1 MLRDRYKKWGIND
14 KNCKNRP
21 RHQAA
26 AAARRLNT
34 RMALCQPPRIVE
46 LEDDESQTS
55 QDSAGSQPDVNS
67 LHCATLRKSSPHTAL
82 VSSDPRIHEILNGLS
97 NWCDAWVKYPFDE
110 PKIGP
115 GYMELF
121 ASVKELIRRESQS
134 AWGRLSDAC
143 SIETM
148 LVDSRRTH
156 VLLGLLYFLIHPVK
170 CIGVKEEWQE
180 ERVQRRARRYRILQV
195 FRQRSTDMLGPQH
208 PITLMCIWSEHGLL
222 ITTLAEIA
230 VGICQIQFHRESVVH
245 RRRFGERSSELPL
258 EVTALGRVPLDR
270 VLYKAKHEGG
280 YCLEV
285 D

>member
-21 RHQAA
+21 RHEVAA
-26 AAARRLNT
+26 APRGVTT
-34 RMALCQPPRIVE
+34 RMALCQSPRIVE

-67 LHCATLRKSSPHTAL
+67 LHCATLRKNSPHAAL

-110 PKIGP
+110 SESEP
-115 GYMELF
+115 GHMELF
-121 ASVKELIRRESQS
+121 ASVEELICRDSQP
-134 AWGRLSDAC
+134 AWGRMSDAC
-143 SIETM
+143 SIEM
-148 LVDSRRTH
+148 MCSQLRRTH
-156 VLLGLLYFLIHPVK
+156 VLLGLIYYLVHPVK
-170 CIGVKEEWQE
+170 CIGVKEKWQE
-180 ERVQRRARRYRILQV
+180 ERVQRRTRRYRILQV
-195 FRQRSTDMLGPQH
+195 FRQRCNQLLGLQR
-208 PITLMCIWSEHGLL
+208 PITTMCIWSENGLP

-230 VGICQIQFHRESVVH
+230 EGIYQIHCHRESVVH
-245 RRRFGERSSELPL
+245 RRALGERSSELPL
-258 EVTALGRVPLDR
+258 KLTELGKTPLDL